1 MPASERCRSW
11 YLVVASKRLCWC
23 RLRDGAGSRPH
34 GAVLAWRQAVDN
46 SNLQLASVSLGV
58 IQAGIDITREQDA
71 AKASAIEAWL
81 DQLSE
86 SNIILPMDGRAFRC
100 WAQLMHRRSDTLY
113 EDAMIAALGIV
124 GWAEAANKGKRGE
137 LRTCRLFLQ
146 KI

>member
-71 AKASAIEAWL
+71 AKASA
-81 DQLSE
+81 
-86 SNIILPMDGRAFRC
+86 